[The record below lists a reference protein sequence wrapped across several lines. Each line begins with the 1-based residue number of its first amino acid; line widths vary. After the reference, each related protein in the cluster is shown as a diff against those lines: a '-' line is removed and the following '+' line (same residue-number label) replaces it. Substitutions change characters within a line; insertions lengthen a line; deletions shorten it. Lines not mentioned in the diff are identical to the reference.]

1 MTAGTGYSMFPPR
14 HTSFAI
20 VSPLSSPLFFRFRR
34 RGQITTLADC
44 PRNGLDHFP
53 RAESVLINHEIGILL
68 IEHRA
73 LPVEIPECLSLFDAD
88 AARGQISEP
97 PLNRGVGE
105 LQINDFSERLQSG
118 HCLLAV
124 YHRAARRNHRIF
136 RLERREGL
144 IFQRAKPVV
153 PALGNQV
160 L

>member
-1 MTAGTGYSMFPPR
+1 MLPPR

-20 VSPLSSPLFFRFRR
+20 SFPPLTYRFFRRFRR
-34 RGQITTLADC
+34 HAVSALAYGPQD
-44 PRNGLDHFP
+44 GIDHLP
-53 RAESVLINHEIGILL
+53 RAETGLVDYEIGIFF

-73 LPVEIPECLSLFDAD
+73 LPVEIPETLPLLDAD
-88 AARGQISEP
+88 TARRQISEP

-144 IFQRAKPVV
+144 IFQRAKPVI